1 MAPCFSMET
10 RWAPILCPSI
20 PTPKDSH
27 PQKCHCHPKPPTH
40 HLHAL
45 SWKCH
50 HYLLAPAPFMC
61 VSHLYP
67 MSPGWHLCPLAGE
80 VAFPPPAMEVAPPS
94 PPHGCC
100 SPCPH
105 HACVTSLSGG
115 MSPGVRALEDWAW
128 PSRVPRRQRCPARTT
143 RTGAV
148 QWSMSPSQLVTT
160 TSTSPSAA
168 TPYLVQRDTGTGG
181 GGRGPDCH
189 LLVTGLHCGDATHGG
204 STAKLSPA
212 CAVPMAMALVLPW
225 PH

>member
-1 MAPCFSMET
+1 MGTDPQPQSNPAPQSPPTPALQIPCPCPISHPLTPHAVHVGGFGVGMAPCFSMET
-10 RWAPILCPSI
+10 RWAPILRPSI

-115 MSPGVRALEDWAW
+115 MSPGVRALEDWA
-128 PSRVPRRQRCPARTT
+128 
-143 RTGAV
+143 
-148 QWSMSPSQLVTT
+148 
-160 TSTSPSAA
+160 
-168 TPYLVQRDTGTGG
+168 
-181 GGRGPDCH
+181 
-189 LLVTGLHCGDATHGG
+189 
-204 STAKLSPA
+204 
-212 CAVPMAMALVLPW
+212 
-225 PH
+225 